1 MLQVNGISLHLEDH
15 GSGRPV
21 LLLRGRPDSSY
32 LWRNEIPL
40 LVANCFRAI
49 APDLRGL
56 GRSDRPEGVAAYSLQ
71 NAVGDVVGILDA
83 SGIEAAD
90 IVGHDLGSRRGV
102 VHCHGPSASRTQA
115 RRSFGAISA
124 YAAHA
129 PAARNCLVPAVLPVR
144 RNRGSMLQ
152 HGNWALFREVLRGDG
167 DIERYISDLS
177 RPGALAASLHWYRAN
192 LAPRLPESS
201 PKTALGRSPNTRHPV
216 HK

>member
-21 LLLRGRPDSSY
+21 LLLHGWPDSSY
-32 LWRNEIPL
+32 LWRNQIPL
-40 LVANCFRAI
+40 LVANGFRAI

-115 RRSFGAISA
+115 RSRRSSCEEA
-124 YAAHA
+124 YRWDKR
-129 PAARNCLVPAVLPVR
+129 ARQ
-144 RNRGSMLQ
+144 S
-152 HGNWALFREVLRGDG
+152 
-167 DIERYISDLS
+167 
-177 RPGALAASLHWYRAN
+177 
-192 LAPRLPESS
+192 APRLEIRSCVRS
-201 PKTALGRSPNTRHPV
+201 TGGLG
-216 HK
+216 